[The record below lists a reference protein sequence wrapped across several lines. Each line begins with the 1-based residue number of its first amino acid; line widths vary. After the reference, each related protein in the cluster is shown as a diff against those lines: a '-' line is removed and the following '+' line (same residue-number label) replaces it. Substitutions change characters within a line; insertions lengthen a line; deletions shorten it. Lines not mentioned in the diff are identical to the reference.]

1 MIDVDLNIIFKGII
15 DGDEQPVVICNLEHE
30 IIYMNPAAVNR
41 YESAGGAGLVGKSLL
56 KCHNPCSAEII
67 RRSIEIMSRDK
78 SVNKIFEVH
87 STRHG
92 ENNDVYTAAIRNENE
107 ELIGYYEKF
116 EDKNLYSEEK

>member
-1 MIDVDLNIIFKGII
+1 MELSIIFKGVI

-30 IIYMNPAAVNR
+30 IIYMNPAAVKR

-56 KCHNPCSAEII
+56 NCHNPRSVEII
-67 RRSIEIMSRDK
+67 RRNIDMMSRDK
-78 SVNKIFEVH
+78 SVNRIFEVH

-92 ENNDVYTAAIRNENE
+92 GNNDVYTVAVRDESG

-116 EDKNLYSEEK
+116 EDKNLYIEEK